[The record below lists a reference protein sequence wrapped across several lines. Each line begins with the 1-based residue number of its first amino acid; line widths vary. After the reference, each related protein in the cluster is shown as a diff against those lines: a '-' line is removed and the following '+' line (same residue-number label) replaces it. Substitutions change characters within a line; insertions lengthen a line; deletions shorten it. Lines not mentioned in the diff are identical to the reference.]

1 MLCKG
6 PLSLHIVVP
15 IYLARR
21 ILYEENELDLDQRV
35 RALRL
40 LVATVTQITNKLK
53 HIIMTPEEI
62 LKNEKIY
69 FGQDTI
75 GGIDCSIGYIK
86 KFKWS
91 WFATQL
97 NTFVIIGKTN
107 DKIDKQVIED
117 FSKNCFKYSLKNHKG
132 WPRGLQAGVGSIA
145 ILLGNSIDNEA
156 KLFCEKLSK
165 KHWSAFE
172 IPVLYNSDEKKPIRY
187 IKNPIWGR
195 IYFPFF
201 TKTIDSITSQLG

>member
-1 MLCKG
+1 MT
-6 PLSLHIVVP
+6 S
-15 IYLARR
+15 
-21 ILYEENELDLDQRV
+21 EEV
-35 RALRL
+35 
-40 LVATVTQITNKLK
+40 
-53 HIIMTPEEI
+53 
-62 LKNEKIY
+62 LKNENIY
-69 FGQDTI
+69 FGQDNI
-75 GGIDCSIGYIK
+75 NGIACSIGYIK

-107 DKIDKQVIED
+107 EKVDRQMIEE
-117 FSKNCFKYSLKNHKG
+117 FSKSCFDYALKNHKG

-145 ILLGNSIDNEA
+145 ILQGSIIENEA
-156 KLFCEKLSK
+156 NDFCEKLKK

-172 IPVLYNSDEKKPIRY
+172 IPVLYNIIEKKTTRF
-187 IKNPIWGR
+187 IKTPIWGT